1 MKFLLGLAAL
11 SSAALAQITFN
22 VVGYPSV
29 STNTFGVS
37 IDGTITKLNAGE
49 ETFPVWTGVVP
60 TATSA
65 VQYAY
70 VELNAAGVAVKTE
83 PFVRKL
89 INATHTRTEN
99 EFFERQT
106 TTWELPKLPYT
117 YLATYPSKTK
127 AFKQK
132 QIATIHITADVAEMN
147 EMNTNPKG
155 DKDYRVTFRFINADT
170 IYTQK
175 NITLQ
180 TAGKSSKEHSKQ
192 SFKFKFDTD
201 YNQTFFSRP
210 NIKLRSMVQDPTM
223 IREKLYIDVLNSV
236 GVPTQQG
243 AWVRLF
249 VNNKAYGLYLMVDD
263 IKKSFLKQ
271 TVHAGDP
278 LVERGNLVQMNAP
291 AAGQYADLV
300 YKGPTSAD
308 YCPFC
313 YTVQNE
319 GLSPLTEPM
328 QELIAF
334 MKDLQDFNP
343 TTNPD
348 PIGYWN
354 NTRLDLD
361 GFLRSM
367 ALEYLMGG
375 FDMYWMSGSNYFMYR
390 NPAFGPAGNG
400 GKWQWLPTDMDGT
413 FGSGY
418 PTSSLPSYKNNTNFA
433 VRGQRPLVQK
443 LILENPQINAKFEEI
458 LKEIVSTVFKP
469 EAMNPRAQ
477 AYHRMLSV
485 DAKWDTSLIRQSPG
499 LINNNFTFDD
509 FNNNLNQVTKNMQ
522 SGVLPWI
529 ANASAL
535 VAKELGFTIPAGVV
549 DRVAPPP
556 KKGDQG
562 NPEDEED
569 DVPGPDGQGGNGGN
583 GGGGSNSAAS
593 GHVAMGAVMLQVVV
607 VSSLALG
614 LLL

>member
-22 VVGYPSV
+22 VVGYRSAP
-29 STNTFGVS
+29 TNSFGVS
-37 IDGTITKLNAGE
+37 IDGTITKLNADE
-49 ETFPVWTGVVP
+49 TTFPVWTGVVP

-70 VELNAAGVAVKTE
+70 VELNAANVVVKTE

-132 QIATIHITADVAEMN
+132 QIATIHITGSAAEMT

-170 IYTQK
+170 IYTQN

-236 GVPTQQG
+236 GIPTQQG

-249 VNNKAYGLYLMVDD
+249 VNNKPYGLYLMVDD
-263 IKKSFLKQ
+263 IKKSFPQADCPML
-271 TVHAGDP
+271 VIP
-278 LVERGNLVQMNAP
+278 LLPRGPVCRSGLQRP
-291 AAGQYADLV
+291 
-300 YKGPTSAD
+300 PTSAD

-319 GLSPLTEPM
+319 GLSPITEPL

-390 NPAFGPAGNG
+390 NPSFGPAGNG
-400 GKWQWLPTDMDGT
+400 GKWQWIPTDMDGT

-418 PTSSLPSYKNNTNFA
+418 PTSTLPSYKNNTNFA

-477 AYHRMLSV
+477 AYHRMLSA

-499 LINNNFTFDD
+499 LINNNFTFED

-529 ANASAL
+529 ASASAL
-535 VAKELGFTIPAGVV
+535 VAKDLGFTIPAGVV
-549 DRVAPPP
+549 DRVPPPP

-569 DVPGPDGQGGNGGN
+569 DVPGGADGQGGNGGN
-583 GGGGSNSAAS
+583 SGGGSNSAT
-593 GHVAMGAVMLQVVV
+593 GHVAMGAAMLQVVV